1 MIGERIRRAR
11 KAAGLSLRALSERA
25 EVSHTTLNKYEHGRQ
40 TPGSRQL
47 TALATALGVRTEY
60 LFRPTS
66 IDLGP
71 VEYRASHLSARARDR
86 VHSDVLDQLE
96 RWHELLD
103 LFPTEVVPPF
113 SSPPG
118 SPKAVG
124 AYDEL
129 EAVAERI
136 RGAWR
141 LGEDPIPDL
150 IDALESQGILVV
162 QTELDEAQRFNG
174 LSATAGRGLARPVIV
189 VDAGWPGDRQRFTL
203 AHELGHL
210 VLQGRLSSALD
221 VEKACHRFAGAF
233 LLPSPAVRQ
242 ALGERRQTL
251 EPQELALLKAE
262 YGLSMQS
269 CLFRALQTGII
280 SASVQRT
287 LFREFSRRGWRK
299 QEPGPALPRECTV
312 RFRQL
317 VYHALA
323 EDFIGESKAAE
334 LLNLSVAR
342 FHRERRMEGTDA
354 DSRQ

>member
-11 KAAGLSLRALSERA
+11 KAAGQSLRALA
-25 EVSHTTLNKYEHGRQ
+25 EEAGISHTTLNKYEHGDQ
-40 TPGSRQL
+40 VPGSRQL
-47 TALATALGVRTEY
+47 AALARALGVRTEY
-60 LFRPTS
+60 LLRPTS
-66 IDLGP
+66 VERGP
-71 VEYRASHLSARARDR
+71 VEYRASRLPARVRDR
-86 VHSDVLDQLE
+86 IHSNVLDQLE

-103 LFPTEVVPPF
+103 LFPTEVVPQFTLP
-113 SSPPG
+113 SGLPNEIND
-118 SPKAVG
+118 
-124 AYDEL
+124 YDSL
-129 EAVAERI
+129 EAVADRV
-136 RGAWR
+136 RSAWR
-141 LGEDPIPDL
+141 LGEDPVPDL

-162 QTELDEAQRFNG
+162 QTELEEAHHFSG
-174 LSATAGRGLARPVIV
+174 LSATAGEGLARPVIV

-210 VLQGRLSSALD
+210 VLQGRLAPDID
-221 VEKACHRFAGAF
+221 VEKACNRFAGAF
-233 LLPSPAVRQ
+233 LLPARAARQ
-242 ALGERRQTL
+242 ALGAHRQTL
-251 EPQELALLKAE
+251 EPQELGLLKAE

-269 CLFRALQTGII
+269 CLFRALQAGII
-280 SASVQRT
+280 PRSVQQT

-299 QEPGPALPRECTV
+299 QEPGPALPRERTV

-354 DSRQ
+354 DPRQ